1 MPRALFRV
9 LPIVVP
15 LILFGFPWVVLVG
28 FGVHWPAPVAVAGT
42 VLLLAPLLG
51 LPGLM
56 VLGHRRS
63 GRPRDPGAPAGQPGK
78 DRAARIGD
86 FLLGAGWVL
95 FTWSLLGQL
104 LRPVLAVAGVADP
117 TRSRLVALAVLA
129 VTAGMI
135 GYGLVEALRLP
146 RVRTVPVVLPRL
158 GADLDGLRV
167 VLITD
172 THFGPINRTGW
183 SSRVVRRIN
192 ELAADVVCHTG
203 DLADGSVAER
213 GAQVGPLAGVRA
225 SLGRFYVSGNHEYFG
240 VAQDWLDRMA
250 ELGWRPLHNQAELLS
265 RGRHGLLVAG
275 VDDATAAGYKLPGH
289 GADLPAALASV
300 DPTADPDVPVLLLAH
315 QPSQVTASAE
325 AGVDLQ
331 LSGHTHG
338 GQIWPFHYLVRLDQP
353 VLAGLSRH
361 GERTQLYTSRGSG
374 FWGPPLRVFAPS
386 EITLLT
392 LHTG

>member
-1 MPRALFRV
+1 MPRALIRV
-9 LPIVVP
+9 LPFVVP
-15 LILFGFPWVVLVG
+15 LILFGFPWAVLVG
-28 FGVHWPAPVAVAGT
+28 FGVHWPTPVTVTGT
-42 VLLLAPLLG
+42 VLFLAALVG
-51 LPGLM
+51 LPALM
-56 VLGHRRS
+56 VLGHRR
-63 GRPRDPGAPAGQPGK
+63 RRDPGGPPGAGR
-78 DRAARIGD
+78 DRAARVGD

-104 LRPVLAVAGVADP
+104 LRLALAVAGVADP
-117 TRSRLVALAVLA
+117 TRSRLVALAVLV
-129 VTAGMI
+129 VTAALL

-146 RVRTVPVVLPRL
+146 RVKTVRVVLPRL

-172 THFGPINRTGW
+172 THFGPIDRTRW
-183 SSRVVRRIN
+183 SARMARRIN

-213 GAQVGPLAGVRA
+213 AGQVGPLAGVRA
-225 SLGRFYVSGNHEYFG
+225 TLGRFYVSGNHEYFG

-250 ELGWRPLHNQAELLS
+250 ELGWRPLHNQAETLH
-265 RGRHGLLVAG
+265 RGRHRLLVAG
-275 VDDATAAGYKLPGH
+275 VDDATAAGYGLPGH
-289 GADLPAALASV
+289 GADLATALIG
-300 DPTADPDVPVLLLAH
+300 ADPEVPVLLLAH
-315 QPSQVTASAE
+315 QPSQVSASVE

-361 GERTQLYTSRGSG
+361 GARTQLYTSRGSG

-386 EITLLT
+386 EITLLV
-392 LHTG
+392 LHSE